1 MVCYKKNVGGMSEW
15 LKEAVLKTV
24 VPKGTVGS
32 NPTPSARKFDFV
44 KFHDWLVAVRSWQ
57 NGFAQ
62 HVDATSKN
70 LTANSNLV
78 RDSMKFRFKE
88 FRVYQDAKD
97 YCKFC
102 RDVIANHIGRRDT
115 SLTGQLERALNSI
128 VLNIA
133 EGSADN
139 SDAEFAR
146 FLGISIRS
154 VYESVA
160 GFDLATLY
168 EYIDDGLNE
177 KVEDKAHILV
187 KQLASFRNKLRT

>member
-1 MVCYKKNVGGMSEW
+1 MVLHN
-15 LKEAVLKTV
+15 
-24 VPKGTVGS
+24 
-32 NPTPSARKFDFV
+32 
-44 KFHDWLVAVRSWQ
+44 
-57 NGFAQ
+57 
-62 HVDATSKN
+62 VDATSKN
-70 LTANSNLV
+70 LTANINLV

-102 RDVIANHIGRRDT
+102 RDVIATHIGRRDT

-187 KQLASFRNKLRT
+187 KRLASFRNKLKT